1 MPRPSKLDFI
11 FFLRSQI
18 GTNPIERCSQILELV
33 IKVAQ
38 VSFFLYLQVCGHNR
52 WLIQGQRCREQ
63 ECRSLPCDTLGNCS
77 QPSLP
82 ASPGDGDGDGYILTV
97 SSWALFWELFYLIQ
111 KKTSGSLLD
120 ETNPPA
126 MQEELLEEKRIRISE
141 CPKIMNRLDG
151 QKSKFL
157 QSIRVR
163 ISRTDIQRW
172 EIDGD
177 QP

>member
-18 GTNPIERCSQILELV
+18 GTNPIEKCSQILELV

-52 WLIQGQRCREQ
+52 WLIRGQRCREL

-82 ASPGDGDGDGYILTV
+82 ASPGDGDDFEYFF
-97 SSWALFWELFYLIQ
+97 SSV
-111 KKTSGSLLD
+111 LLSTFLRIVLPD
-120 ETNPPA
+120 P
-126 MQEELLEEKRIRISE
+126 EEDQWLLARR
-141 CPKIMNRLDG
+141 
-151 QKSKFL
+151 
-157 QSIRVR
+157 
-163 ISRTDIQRW
+163 
-172 EIDGD
+172 D
-177 QP
+177 QPSSNAGRAP

>member
-38 VSFFLYLQVCGHNR
+38 VSFFLYLQVWGHNR
-52 WLIQGQRCREQ
+52 WLIRGQRCREQ

-82 ASPGDGDGDGYILTV
+82 ASPGDGDDDGYILTV

-126 MQEELLEEKRIRISE
+126 MQEEILEEKGWESVNV
-141 CPKIMNRLDG
+141 PKLWIDLTDRNLN
-151 QKSKFL
+151 FC
-157 QSIRVR
+157 
-163 ISRTDIQRW
+163 SR
-172 EIDGD
+172 
-177 QP
+177 